1 MRRRADG
8 TGRAACR
15 PARRPVR
22 MRVKRTRRSRATVH
36 GLCAVL
42 ALSLVAPVAT
52 AQPTLQIGQGV
63 GTDRVT
69 IDADSIAYDQDG
81 AQLRAEGDVVISSGS
96 TVLAADEI
104 SVRRATAEA
113 DAAGDVLIDDPE
125 ARIRAD
131 RAWFQL
137 DDETGFLVDGE
148 VHLRRSRFL
157 LSGERLEKGLGQSY
171 RLWDGELT
179 TCLCEDGTPDW
190 SIEGEQIDL
199 GLGGWGEVR
208 GGLFKVKG
216 VPILYLPYGL
226 LPVQRDRQSGFLFPR
241 FGQSNQRGFQYL
253 QPFYWAINKS
263 SDLTMSLDVETEA
276 RIGLLADYRY
286 VLSPTAGG
294 RLTASYFNEH
304 IRGDRQSDVVDP
316 DELADPTIP
325 ENRWSVIGHHQQEGP
340 FGSRIYARPFYVSDN
355 LFLRE
360 MNTLSYVPATNLF
373 LTTIRYTTS
382 ELGLVKVGSWGEF
395 LAEAR
400 WYQDLIKKQSRQPQ
414 PLPRIRLN
422 LRDRWFDRL
431 TARLNTEA
439 VYYYRAPLSS
449 GPRLDI
455 RPQLTLP
462 YRLGVYGFGSID
474 LQLRETL
481 YYLFNNEVPDG
492 LQQDNG
498 TLPTR
503 TVPRFQHRETL
514 RASIN
519 FQSEISRVYE
529 LNLGRLSKVKHTIEP
544 FVGYL
549 YTPFTNQDDLPVWDG
564 VDRINARNLLT
575 YGILT
580 RLLGKFGAPVRDYEP
595 PPSPLDDYELAAQE
609 AQSAYPD
616 ALIGD
621 EPYGPVIP
629 PLLSGARPA
638 QIRELAR
645 VRVQQSYA
653 IGFPPTVSVDDEE
666 RVQDFSGI
674 DLRARIT
681 PVGWA
686 GLSSKAVYSLIDN
699 KFVFAN
705 VGANLFDP
713 RPIEGEGDVFQPNL
727 RPVNSASVYY
737 QFNTN
742 GAVEN
747 LNIATT
753 LRLTNYLGVSYL
765 GRFDG
770 ETGSFLEHWGG
781 VRIISGCDCW
791 VIDAAMVQ
799 RVNPDEQQFRVRVS
813 LVGLG
818 TFGQSP
824 YAEFNNAFP
833 TPTTTGPAFGEVF

>member
-1 MRRRADG
+1 MVAFC
-8 TGRAACR
+8 ALL
-15 PARRPVR
+15 
-22 MRVKRTRRSRATVH
+22 
-36 GLCAVL
+36 GLSMV
-42 ALSLVAPVAT
+42 VPPAT
-52 AQPTLQIGQGV
+52 AQPTLQIGRGV
-63 GTDRVT
+63 GTEQVT
-69 IDADSIAYDQDG
+69 IDADSITYDQDG
-81 AQLRAEGDVVISSGS
+81 SQLRAEGDVVISSGS

-104 SVRRATAEA
+104 SVRRSTAEA
-113 DAAGDVLIDDPE
+113 DAVGDVLLDDPE
-125 ARIRAD
+125 ARIRAE

-148 VHLRRSRFL
+148 VHLRTSRFL
-157 LSGERLEKGLGQSY
+157 LSGERLEKGIGQSY

-179 TCLCEDGTPDW
+179 TCLCEDGNPDW

-208 GGLFKVKG
+208 SGVFKVKG

-226 LPVQRDRQSGFLFPR
+226 LPVRRQRQSGFLFPR
-241 FGQSNQRGFQYL
+241 TGISNQRGFQYT
-253 QPFYWAINKS
+253 QPFYWAIDKS
-263 SDLTMSLDVETEA
+263 SDMVVSLDVETEA

-304 IRGDRQSDVVDP
+304 IRGDRESDVVDP
-316 DELADPTIP
+316 EELADPSIP
-325 ENRWSVIGHHQQEGP
+325 ENRWSVIGHHQMDGP
-340 FGSRIYARPFYVSDN
+340 LDSRIYARPFYVSDN

-382 ELGLVKVGSWGEF
+382 EVGIVKVGRWGEF
-395 LAEAR
+395 KAEAR
-400 WYQDLIKKQSRQPQ
+400 WFQDLIQKQSRQPQ
-414 PLPRIRLN
+414 PLPSIRLN
-422 LRDRWFDRL
+422 LRERFFDRL
-431 TARLNTEA
+431 TARLNTQA

-455 RPQLTLP
+455 APGLSLP
-462 YRLGVYGFGSID
+462 YRLGNYGFGVLDI
-474 LQLRETL
+474 QLRETL

-492 LQQDNG
+492 PQKENG

-503 TVPRFQHRETL
+503 TVERFQHRETM
-514 RASIN
+514 RASAS
-519 FQSEISRVYE
+519 FQSEVSRVYDFDQ
-529 LNLGRLSKVKHTIEP
+529 GSLSKLKHTIEP
-544 FVGYL
+544 FVSYV
-549 YTPFTNQDDLPVWDG
+549 YTPFTNQTDLPLWDG

-580 RLLGKFGAPVRDYEP
+580 RFLGKFGGRVQEYEVAA
-595 PPSPLDDYELAAQE
+595 EEAQE
-609 AQSAYPD
+609 AYPE

-621 EPYGPVIP
+621 EPYGPVVP

-638 QIRELAR
+638 QVRELAR
-645 VRVQQSYA
+645 LQVQQSYA
-653 IGFPPTVSVDDEE
+653 IGFPPTVSVDDEQ

-713 RPIEGEGDVFQPNL
+713 RPIEGEGDLFQPNL

-747 LNIATT
+747 LNLATT
-753 LRLTNYLGVSYL
+753 LRLNNYLGVSYL

-770 ETGSFLEHWGG
+770 ESGRFLEHWGG
-781 VRIISGCDCW
+781 IRIISGCDCW
-791 VIDAAMVQ
+791 VVDAALVQ
-799 RVNPDEQQFRVRVS
+799 RVNPDEQSFRVRVS
-813 LVGLG
+813 LIGLG

-833 TPTTTGPAFGEVF
+833 TPTTTGPAFGEVY